1 MRHPD
6 DIERDI
12 RERFDRDYPD
22 WARGKGSWPLRINL
36 KPPTRAER
44 SENPVACHAWADDW
58 ARYSG
63 PGVLDYANA
72 RFPTGIHSMPKT
84 LTFSS
89 PGAAATAVPDTQA
102 IWRRC
107 GTRLTELAR
116 TFPGAQFD
124 RIIRRLTDLPDQDY
138 ECLSSTARWIA
149 DNPTSGMLLRQL
161 PIEGINTKWLARHA
175 TLLLALLGDEQP
187 REDLE
192 YEPSDEQNAD
202 DDAPVSRR
210 IQLHQRLGLRIPPY
224 LVQVAV
230 IDPVLRQQLA
240 GMRHFAAGVDDLNQ
254 WPRTPDTVVILENKE
269 TGYAITDDHP
279 GTVVLHGAGFSVAHY
294 ARIAWVRSARK
305 VIYWGDIDLPGLA
318 FISDLRGL
326 GVRADT
332 VHMDLATLDRFRHLA
347 VEGATA
353 TRIDLPHLTNSE
365 RRLYEHLLDHAAN
378 HQTGLLLEQERIAWD
393 HAYEVLADAI
403 RS

>member
-1 MRHPD
+1 MRNPD
-6 DIERDI
+6 DIERDM
-12 RERFDRDYPD
+12 RSRFVRDYPD
-22 WARGKGSWPLRINL
+22 WARGRGSWPLRVSL
-36 KPPTRAER
+36 KPPTMDER
-44 SENPVACHAWADDW
+44 VTDPVTCHAWAEVW
-58 ARYSG
+58 AHYSG
-63 PGVLDYANA
+63 PGVLHYDSA
-72 RFPTGIHSMPKT
+72 RFPTGIHQMPKS
-84 LTFSS
+84 LTFAS
-89 PGAAATAVPDTQA
+89 PGMVAAATAETQA

-107 GTRLTELAR
+107 GMRLTELSR
-116 TFPGAQFD
+116 TFPGARFG
-124 RIIRRLTDLPDQDY
+124 RIVRRLTELSGQDY
-138 ECLSSTARWIA
+138 ECLSSAARWLS

-175 TLLLALLGDEQP
+175 ALLLALLGDEG
-187 REDLE
+187 
-192 YEPSDEQNAD
+192 
-202 DDAPVSRR
+202 PVANTDCERAEGQLKDGDTSASQRT
-210 IQLHQRLGLRIPPY
+210 QLHQRLGLRIPPY

-230 IDPVLRQQLA
+230 ADTVLRQQVA

-318 FISDLRGL
+318 FINDLRGH
-326 GVRADT
+326 GVPAES
-332 VHMDLATLDRFRHLA
+332 VHMDIATLDRFRHLA

-353 TRIDLPHLTNSE
+353 TRIELPHLAESE
-365 RRLYEHLLDHAAN
+365 RHLFEQLLDHAVRY
-378 HQTGLLLEQERIAWD
+378 QSGLLLEQERIAWD
-393 HAYEVLADAI
+393 YAYGVLADVI